1 MFKKNLYDKSQGIST
16 IDFQYPV
23 SYKSGDMSKQE
34 FYSQIGPLSGN
45 DLLVDKPEADTPS
58 SHITNVSDKGER
70 AEKNNISKKTEF
82 LDSILKISVLIVI
95 SVFVVASIYYGSFVK
110 IWEITIAQG
119 KLFSFF
125 TYASISYSTVTLFY
139 LLFRT
144 FLWLGY
150 KPYAAKESDPLP
162 TVSVIIPA
170 YNEGVLVEKAIKAA
184 VESDYPRNK
193 LEIICIDDGSK
204 DDTFLYMQ
212 KAKAKYADNVT
223 LIKLPHNMGKRHAL
237 YNGFKKAKGDIFVTI
252 DSDSIIEKGSLSH
265 IVAPFLRNDK
275 IGAVAG
281 NVKVLNKHEGIIP
294 KMLGVSFILSFD
306 FTRACQSTYGAVLC
320 CPGAFSAYRADVVK
334 RVMEPWLN
342 EVFLGEVCT
351 YGEDRAL
358 TNMILRK
365 GFYTT
370 YQNSAVVRTQVP
382 TNYNKL
388 SKMYLRW
395 ERSNIRESIILSTFI
410 LKKYREKHRLLPFV
424 NFVIVNLRYP
434 FQYYA
439 MLFLFINLVM
449 YPANI
454 FRYLSVVGVISLV
467 YMIYYIRA
475 EKNSDFLYGILY
487 SYFSIFTLQWI
498 TPYAFATLKSKSWM
512 TR

>member
-1 MFKKNLYDKSQGIST
+1 MPKEKPYDKTQNVKNMGFGYVSSNESGIKSSSAESKMRQVSGQQKNPLLST
-16 IDFQYPV
+16 DNQ
-23 SYKSGDMSKQE
+23 DMTEAVASK
-34 FYSQIGPLSGN
+34 
-45 DLLVDKPEADTPS
+45 V
-58 SHITNVSDKGER
+58 TN
-70 AEKNNISKKTEF
+70 F
-82 LDSILKISVLIVI
+82 LDFMLKAGILSIIAVL
-95 SVFVVASIYYGSFVK
+95 VFASLYFGSFVK
-110 IWEITIAQG
+110 VWEITIARG
-119 KLFSFF
+119 KVFSFF
-125 TYASISYSTVTLFY
+125 TYASISYSAITLLY

-144 FLWLGY
+144 FLWLKY
-150 KPYAAKESDPLP
+150 KPYTIKQDAQLP
-162 TVSVIIPA
+162 FVSVIIPA
-170 YNEGVLVEKAIKAA
+170 YNEGMLVEKAIKAS

-193 LEIICIDDGSK
+193 LEVICVDDGSK

-212 KAKAKYADNVT
+212 KAKARYPDNVT

-237 YNGFKKAKGDIFVTI
+237 YNGFKKAKGNIFVTI
-252 DSDSIIEKGSLSH
+252 DSDSIIEKGSLTH
-265 IVAPFLRNDK
+265 IVAPFLRNEQ

-281 NVKVLNKHEGIIP
+281 NVKVLNKHEGIVP

-320 CPGAFSAYRADVVK
+320 CPGAFSAYRAKVVK
-334 RVMEPWLN
+334 QVMEQWLN
-342 EVFLGEVCT
+342 EMFLGEVCT

-410 LKKYREKHRLLPFV
+410 LKKYRKKHRVLPFI

-439 MLFLFINLVM
+439 IMFLFVNLVM

-475 EKNSDFLYGILY
+475 EKNSDFIYGVLY

-498 TPYAFATLKSKSWM
+498 FPYAVATLKSKSWM

>member
-1 MFKKNLYDKSQGIST
+1 MPEEKTYDDRIQNIKKMDFGYRIPSIKAGIQTPPAESKARQELLQQT
-16 IDFQYPV
+16 NPPAGTSNGNSAESATSSVTKILDFLL
-23 SYKSGDMSKQE
+23 KAG
-34 FYSQIGPLSGN
+34 ILS
-45 DLLVDKPEADTPS
+45 
-58 SHITNVSDKGER
+58 
-70 AEKNNISKKTEF
+70 
-82 LDSILKISVLIVI
+82 LIV
-95 SVFVVASIYYGSFVK
+95 VFVVASLYYGSFVR
-110 IWEITIAQG
+110 IWEITIARG
-119 KLFSFF
+119 RIFSFF
-125 TYASISYSTVTLFY
+125 TYASVSYSAITLLY
-139 LLFRT
+139 LIFRT
-144 FLWLGY
+144 FLWLRY
-150 KPYAAKESDPLP
+150 KPYALQRGDRVPF
-162 TVSVIIPA
+162 VSVIIPA
-170 YNEGVLVEKAIKAA
+170 YNEGALVEKAIKAA

-193 LEIICIDDGSK
+193 VEVLCIDDGSK

-212 KAKAKYADNVT
+212 KAKARYADNVT
-223 LIKLPHNMGKRHAL
+223 LIKLPRNMGKRHAL
-237 YNGFKKAKGDIFVTI
+237 YSGFKKAKGDIFVTI
-252 DSDSIIEKGSLSH
+252 DSDSLIEKGSIDH
-265 IVAPFLRNDK
+265 IVAPFLRNEQ

-281 NVKVLNKHEGIIP
+281 NVKVLNKQEGIVP

-320 CPGAFSAYRADVVK
+320 CPGAFSAYRADVV
-334 RVMEPWLN
+334 RQVMDPWLH
-342 EVFLGEVCT
+342 EMFLGEVCT

-358 TNMILRK
+358 TNMILQK

-370 YQNSAVVRTQVP
+370 YQNSAVVHTQVP

-410 LKKYREKHRLLPFV
+410 LKKYRKKHRVLPFI
-424 NFVIVNLRYP
+424 NFIIVNLRYP

-439 MLFLFINLVM
+439 MSFLCINLIL

-475 EKNSDFLYGILY
+475 EKNSDFLYGVLY

-498 TPYAFATLKSKSWM
+498 FPYAMATLKSKSWM